1 MKQTKQT
8 EKYNLI
14 NEILHKSICRNS
26 EGSIKIFPNNTF
38 RHEEVKSQVAIKL
51 KQLGGELY
59 SEIDFVTGGRA
70 DLVYI
75 DLNSNGYIIEILNSE
90 TDKGFE
96 EKVKKYPS
104 NFEVVKIKVKGFDIN
119 KWDL

>member
-1 MKQTKQT
+1 MKQTKQQ
-8 EKYNLI
+8 EKYNLV

-59 SEIDFVTGGRA
+59 SEVEFKTGGRA

-90 TDKGFE
+90 TDKKFE

-104 NFEVVKIKVKGFDIN
+104 NFEIIKIKVKNFDIN

>member
-1 MKQTKQT
+1 MKKTKQQ

-26 EGSIKIFPNNTF
+26 EGSIKIFPNNTTE
-38 RHEEVKSQVAIKL
+38 HELIKFQVGLKL
-51 KQLGGELY
+51 KKLGGELY
-59 SEIDFVTGGRA
+59 SEVDFVTGGRA

-90 TDKGFE
+90 TDKQFE
-96 EKVKKYPS
+96 EKLKKYPS
-104 NFEVVKIKVKGFDIN
+104 NFEIIKVKVKGFDIE